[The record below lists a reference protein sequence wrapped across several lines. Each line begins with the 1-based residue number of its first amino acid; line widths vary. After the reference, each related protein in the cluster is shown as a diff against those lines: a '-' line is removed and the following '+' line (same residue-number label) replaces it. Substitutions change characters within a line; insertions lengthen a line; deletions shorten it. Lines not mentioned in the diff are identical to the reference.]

1 MSFVML
7 MLFGLILQDPL
18 GDEAVEELDE
28 GSEAER
34 ADEGA
39 QTHETAQEP
48 AEQGAEGV
56 GKDAAAEVLEVRV
69 VPQAQREVIVGRDA
83 EVSRLVKG
91 RAQRRHKDGQHHPHQ
106 LFRQGRCRAEGRG
119 NGLVEEGYDEPHA
132 DAVDEGA
139 KADVLA
145 PEPEFQRK
153 EEDVGGD
160 VLHAQRDAQQ
170 LGKAH
175 IQRADGVVAEM
186 GLLEE
191 GDAQTNNDN
200 AHHHAHDAAGGR
212 LWVVEVL
219 MRNGLLIY
227 FSLL

>member
-1 MSFVML
+1 M
-7 MLFGLILQDPL
+7 
-18 GDEAVEELDE
+18 
-28 GSEAER
+28 
-34 ADEGA
+34 
-39 QTHETAQEP
+39 
-48 AEQGAEGV
+48 
-56 GKDAAAEVLEVRV
+56 RV
-69 VPQAQREVIVGRDA
+69 VPQTQREVIVGRDA
-83 EVSRLVKG
+83 EVSRLVEG

-119 NGLVEEGYDEPHA
+119 NGVVEEGYDEPHA

-170 LGKAH
+170 FGEAH

-200 AHHHAHDAAGGR
+200 AHHHAHDAAGSRLLGGR
-212 LWVVEVL
+212 NAHETA
-219 MRNGLLIY
+219 
-227 FSLL
+227 S

>member
-1 MSFVML
+1 MSFL
-7 MLFGLILQDPL
+7 LCSCFFGLILQDPL

-39 QTHETAQEP
+39 QTHKTAQEP

-56 GKDAAAEVLEVRV
+56 GEDAAAEVLEVRV

-83 EVSRLVKG
+83 EVSRLVEG
-91 RAQRRHKDGQHHPHQ
+91 RPQRRHKDGQHHPHQ

-119 NGLVEEGYDEPHA
+119 NWLVEEGYDEPHA

-191 GDAQTNNDN
+191 GDAQTNNDD

-212 LWVVEVL
+212 LLGGRSAHETA
-219 MRNGLLIY
+219 
-227 FSLL
+227 S